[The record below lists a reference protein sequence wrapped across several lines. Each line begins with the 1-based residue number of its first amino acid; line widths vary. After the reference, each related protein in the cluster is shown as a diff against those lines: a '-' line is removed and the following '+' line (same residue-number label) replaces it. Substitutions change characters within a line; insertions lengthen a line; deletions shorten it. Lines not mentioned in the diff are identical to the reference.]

1 MDNEGT
7 LVFSLPSGLLFW
19 EATLRMTVAS
29 RRPSWHC
36 VANGGGAAAYCQ
48 KLDATFL
55 SFGEKCATTHR
66 PSSLLSLMRGGTVS
80 GRYLYMRV
88 LTSGVLRRRTVV
100 STDGLVL
107 PSDYSRIPLFI
118 TILSGG
124 TSRSSHALLR
134 SVIVLHR
141 GCTNAMLAPDFWPG
155 FYAIREDLA
164 WIPAQAARC

>member
-1 MDNEGT
+1 M
-7 LVFSLPSGLLFW
+7 
-19 EATLRMTVAS
+19 
-29 RRPSWHC
+29 
-36 VANGGGAAAYCQ
+36 
-48 KLDATFL
+48 
-55 SFGEKCATTHR
+55 
-66 PSSLLSLMRGGTVS
+66 S
-80 GRYLYMRV
+80 GRYLYVQV
-88 LTSGVLRRRTVV
+88 LTSGVLHRRTVV
-100 STDGLVL
+100 SMDGLVS

-164 WIPAQAARC
+164 WIPAQAAHC